1 VQPKAPV
8 GSWLWHSLIGSH
20 LVQLLLFVAR
30 YFLFVNIWVG
40 RFAAWLV
47 REKTVAVDD
56 SHRIFNVD
64 CRVSV
69 STTCCVLALIALL
82 ASVVS
87 TEYNRMGNTI

>member
-1 VQPKAPV
+1 MQPKAPV
-8 GSWLWHSLIGSH
+8 GSWLWHSLIGAH

-47 REKTVAVDD
+47 HEKSVAIDD

-64 CRVSV
+64 CRVRV
-69 STTCCVLALIALL
+69 SSTCFVLALITLL
-82 ASVVS
+82 ASLVPA
-87 TEYNRMGNTI
+87 EHHGMGHSV